1 MSFTHKKIVNFFFV
15 CFIQSLNNF
24 QLSNSLDLNVV
35 YNLIDSYWNVSC
47 SFTDQMQYSRKM
59 PEFEYLKVQV
69 QYASINY
76 DDQSV
81 HDPVETIGKQFPTIP
96 TIRNRNRK
104 NTPSFEFDSEQKQQI
119 SRQNKN
125 IMFSFLYFVR
135 TFDKYFFIPRNV
147 ISRENKIRVV
157 AVCTQQL
164 WLSQVQIEC
173 SALCIFFVCLLT
185 PTTTTITW
193 TEINK

>member
-1 MSFTHKKIVNFFFV
+1 
-15 CFIQSLNNF
+15 
-24 QLSNSLDLNVV
+24 
-35 YNLIDSYWNVSC
+35 
-47 SFTDQMQYSRKM
+47 M

-147 ISRENKIRVV
+147 ISRENKIELLLYVLNNCDYPKCRLN
-157 AVCTQQL
+157 AV
-164 WLSQVQIEC
+164 
-173 SALCIFFVCLLT
+173 LCVYFLFVY
-185 PTTTTITW
+185 
-193 TEINK
+193 